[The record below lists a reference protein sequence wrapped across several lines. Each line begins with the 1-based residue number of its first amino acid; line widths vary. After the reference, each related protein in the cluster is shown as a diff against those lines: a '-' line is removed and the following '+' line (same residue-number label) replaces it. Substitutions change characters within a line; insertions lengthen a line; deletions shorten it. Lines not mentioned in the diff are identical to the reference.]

1 MDAEKWEKILAE
13 AKEKTDRE
21 FAEEASS
28 LTRLTAEEIKKIVP
42 QPLDKEKFAK
52 LMSIVK
58 DATKSNEEKAN
69 AIRNIDGLA
78 EIAISLLLKKV

>member
-1 MDAEKWEKILAE
+1 MDAEKWKRILAE

-42 QPLDKEKFAK
+42 QPLDREKLAK

-69 AIRNIDGLA
+69 AIRNIEGLA
-78 EIAISLLLKKV
+78 EIAVSLILKKI